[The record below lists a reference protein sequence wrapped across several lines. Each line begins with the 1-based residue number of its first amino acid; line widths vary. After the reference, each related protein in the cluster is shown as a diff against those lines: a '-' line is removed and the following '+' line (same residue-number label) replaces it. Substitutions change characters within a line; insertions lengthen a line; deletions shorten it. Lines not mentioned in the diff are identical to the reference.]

1 MDEAER
7 FEAVAS
13 GHLLPLLE
21 FCDDGLGTCGLELGV
36 ERSYSPPL
44 LNMNLWP
51 ERHRENSLI
60 LELCVLYLEQMPQGN
75 RRTMDLNQ
83 AYYLVNVVEKQ
94 GFSAAARTLGIPKS
108 RISRQ
113 VRNLEEALGTR
124 LVNRDSR
131 RMSLTEAGEAYYRHA
146 KVALECMMAAEA
158 AVRKDKDA
166 LEGTVTLSCSIGV
179 AQFALS
185 PILPRF
191 LSENPRVVL
200 RLQASNDY
208 ADLISDGID
217 LAIRGHVRLLPD
229 SGLIHRH
236 LTEVPWHLFGSPGI
250 AQQIGASASP
260 TELEGQPG
268 LALGWRPG
276 GNSWLLQGPGGSS
289 ASVPFAARMRSDDMV
304 TLKQAAAAGLGVVAL
319 PAYVCA
325 EDVAAG
331 RLSRLLPEWIAG
343 LPEISLLM
351 HERRGN
357 PPQVDALA
365 TFLRRELPD
374 VMNGVSNS

>member
-1 MDEAER
+1 M
-7 FEAVAS
+7 
-13 GHLLPLLE
+13 
-21 FCDDGLGTCGLELGV
+21 
-36 ERSYSPPL
+36 
-44 LNMNLWP
+44 
-51 ERHRENSLI
+51 
-60 LELCVLYLEQMPQGN
+60 
-75 RRTMDLNQ
+75 MDLNQ
-83 AYYLVNVVEKQ
+83 AYYLVQVVEKQ

-113 VRNLEEALGTR
+113 VKSLEETLGTR
-124 LVNRDSR
+124 LLNRDSR
-131 RMSLTEAGEAYYRHA
+131 QMSLTEAGEAYYRHA
-146 KVALECMMAAEA
+146 RMALECMLAAEA

-166 LEGTVTLSCSIGV
+166 LEGTVTLSSSVGV

-185 PILPRF
+185 RILPRF
-191 LSENPRVVL
+191 LDENPRVVL
-200 RLQASNDY
+200 RLQASNDF
-208 ADLISDGID
+208 ADMIGDGID

-229 SGLIHRH
+229 SGLIQRRIAD
-236 LTEVPWHLFGSPGI
+236 VPWHLFGSPGL
-250 AQQIGASASP
+250 AQQLGHGASP
-260 TELEGQPG
+260 TDLEGQPG

-276 GNSWLLQGPGGSS
+276 GSSWSLQGPGGSS

-304 TLKQAAAAGLGVVAL
+304 ILKEAAAAGLGGVAL

-331 RLSRLLPEWIAG
+331 RLCRLLPDWVAG

-365 TFLRRELPD
+365 DFLHRELRG
-374 VMNGVSNS
+374 VMLD